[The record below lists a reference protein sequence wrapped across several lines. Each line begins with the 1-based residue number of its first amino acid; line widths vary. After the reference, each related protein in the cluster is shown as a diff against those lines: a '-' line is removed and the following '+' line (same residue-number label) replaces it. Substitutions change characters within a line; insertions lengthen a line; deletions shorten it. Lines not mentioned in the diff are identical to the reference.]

1 MKKLLFIPLF
11 SSLLLMCSKKEK
23 STDSV
28 SAAESTP
35 ILPKDT
41 THLLKWKEKIT
52 GAYPVFVTKDIR
64 ATKDFYQQWFAWQPL
79 FESTWF
85 ILLASPGEHPVLL
98 GFIHETHPSSPP
110 EPKAFNGDGAF
121 FTLDVNDA
129 TSLYEAMKESGA
141 RFAYTLKDEPW
152 GQRRFALKDPNGIWI
167 DVVEQIPPHEG
178 WWDQYLS
185 K

>member
-1 MKKLLFIPLF
+1 
-11 SSLLLMCSKKEK
+11 
-23 STDSV
+23 
-28 SAAESTP
+28 
-35 ILPKDT
+35 
-41 THLLKWKEKIT
+41 
-52 GAYPVFVTKDIR
+52 
-64 ATKDFYQQWFAWQPL
+64 
-79 FESTWF
+79 
-85 ILLASPGEHPVLL
+85 LL

-110 EPKAFNGDGAF
+110 TPKAFNGDGAF
-121 FTLDVNDA
+121 FTLDVSDA
-129 TSLYEAMKESGA
+129 TSLYQTMQKSGA